1 MELRQLRYFEAVADE
16 LHFGRAAQRL
26 HMSQPPLSAQIA
38 RLEKELGVSLF
49 DRTNR
54 QVRLTPAGMHLQHR
68 LRRILGDLDDTV
80 QELRE
85 YARGAA
91 GLVSVGFVSSA
102 NYILLP
108 QVTSLFSRRYPQVA
122 LSLYPLTSHEQLD
135 GLRSGHIDVGIVRD
149 ELPAEGFTA
158 TALYSE
164 ELMVCIPEDHPLAK
178 QSMVQPSELVGEP
191 LITYPRRLMP
201 GFSRK
206 WTEVLGHDADQMNV
220 VREVIHHETA
230 LGFVAGGWG
239 VSILPE
245 SVRFLLPSS
254 LRLIRIHGA
263 PKSWLNA
270 VRRTEENPRVGDPA
284 DRFMECLRE
293 VADSGRS

>member
-26 HMSQPPLSAQIA
+26 QMSQPPLSAQIA

-54 QVRLTPAGMHLQHR
+54 QVRLTPAGLHLQQR
-68 LRRILGDLDDTV
+68 LRSILGDIDDTV

-85 YARGAA
+85 YARGAV
-91 GLVSVGFVSSA
+91 GRVSVGFVSSA
-102 NYILLP
+102 NYVLLP
-108 QVTSLFSRRYPQVA
+108 QVTSLFSQRYPQVA
-122 LSLYPLTSHEQLD
+122 LSLYPLTSHEQVD
-135 GLRSGHIDVGIVRD
+135 GLRSGHLDIGIVRD
-149 ELPAEGFTA
+149 EAPAEGFTS

-164 ELMVCIPEDHPLAK
+164 ELMVCVPEDHRLAQ
-178 QSMVQPSELVGEP
+178 QSRVHPSELVDEP

-206 WTEVLGHDADQMNV
+206 WEEVFGHDAGHMNV
-220 VREVIHHETA
+220 VREVIHHETS

-245 SVRFLLPSS
+245 SVRFLLPAS
-254 LRLIRIHGA
+254 LRLVRIEGS

-270 VRRTEENPRVGDPA
+270 VRRAEDVPQVGDPA
-284 DRFMECLRE
+284 DRFVECLLE
-293 VADSGRS
+293 VAESERG